1 MRLKNINMRH
11 ALRKCEAK
19 LRAKDQ
25 LAEGLHLIDFEQ
37 LKIENA
43 ALAEKIE
50 ERKEDIA
57 KLSKKHASTVRVAT
71 HCREALAF
79 EKKLCNSR
87 REALVKV
94 DAELAQER
102 DALAKLK
109 KRREKMRVRQ
119 LAATKDTGFVGND
132 ALVLDYERRK
142 GEILTAEARIRELKE
157 RHVLLEADVAK
168 NNAVIAARTVAA
180 S

>member
-1 MRLKNINMRH
+1 M
-11 ALRKCEAK
+11 
-19 LRAKDQ
+19 
-25 LAEGLHLIDFEQ
+25 
-37 LKIENA
+37 
-43 ALAEKIE
+43 
-50 ERKEDIA
+50 
-57 KLSKKHASTVRVAT
+57 
-71 HCREALAF
+71 
-79 EKKLCNSR
+79 
-87 REALVKV
+87 

-142 GEILTAEARIRELKE
+142 GAILTAEARIRELKE
-157 RHVLLEADVAK
+157 RCALLEAGVAK